1 MLPVGVFLFVF
12 FVSSLKALRRLYV
25 QVYGA
30 FGFGCERASDDA
42 TGASASPAFVR
53 ADGGAAAAALS
64 PVMQQQFKT

>member
-1 MLPVGVFLFVF
+1 MLPVGVFLLVF

-30 FGFGCERASDDA
+30 FGFGCERSDDA

-53 ADGGAAAAALS
+53 ADGGAAAAAL
-64 PVMQQQFKT
+64 PR